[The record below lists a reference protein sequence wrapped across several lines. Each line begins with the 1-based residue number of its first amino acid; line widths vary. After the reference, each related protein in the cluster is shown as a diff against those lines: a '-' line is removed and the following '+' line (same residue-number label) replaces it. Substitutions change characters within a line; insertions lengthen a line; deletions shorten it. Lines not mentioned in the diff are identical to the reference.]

1 MNNLRFTNHWFLS
14 VQGIIMV
21 VFGLIAI
28 INPELTLKAIVQ
40 FFGILFLIAGVFLI
54 IMTKSKINNMDDFW
68 FYEGLL
74 NVIIGLLFLIFPS
87 LVVNLFVIILG
98 VIALLIGLI
107 NLNFII
113 KAKPPFL
120 WLNIIR
126 NIILIT
132 FGLLFLFV
140 PFQGAVVIINII
152 GFVAL
157 FYGIVSLITAYKFY
171 QLNQSDL

>member
-21 VFGLIAI
+21 VFGLIALI
-28 INPELTLKAIVQ
+28 SPELTLKAIVQ
-40 FFGILFLIAGVFLI
+40 FFGILLLMAGVFLI
-54 IMTKSKINNMDDFW
+54 LMTKSRVNNMGDFW

-87 LVVNLFVIILG
+87 FVVNLFLIILG

-113 KAKPPFL
+113 KTKPPFF

-126 NIILIT
+126 NIILVA
-132 FGLLFLFV
+132 FGLLFLLV

-152 GFVAL
+152 GLVAL
-157 FYGIVSLITAYKFY
+157 FYGVVSLITAYKFY
-171 QLNQSDL
+171 KLNQPDL